1 MNIITLKDIKP
12 VPDIVHVY
20 TPTLRES
27 QTPLI
32 IDNGS
37 YQCRAGWACNDQPSL
52 EFRNLIAKPRK
63 DRNKKD
69 GEVPVTPVVQI
80 GNDIVN
86 IEALRFQLRTQFDR
100 NVVTHYH
107 IQEQIFDYIFTHLGI
122 DTDGQVPHPVV
133 LTECFANPN
142 SCRQL
147 MSELLFECYD
157 VPSVCYGLDSI
168 FSVRQNQPN
177 LDYALVISFGYH
189 TTHIIPIVKGLPVPE
204 KTRRINIGGFNILAF
219 LHRILQLKY
228 PVHVNSITLSRVE
241 ELLHDHCSIAYDYMD
256 TLKNWASLE
265 FYESNVRKIQ
275 LPFNQTGISA
285 WLLTAEQRME
295 KKRELAKRLIELN
308 AKRREEQQAED
319 QELLQR
325 LLEIRELYR
334 EDKEEFDF
342 ALLEFQV
349 KGIQELHKMI
359 RKLTSKVERT
369 KQRMTAQQEGTTSNT
384 VEEKIPHPPVGLS
397 VEDWV
402 KQVKQQREAL
412 LDKRHTRRQR
422 RQDLAKRH
430 TAAAQE
436 RMRIISLL
444 ARKEK
449 GTDDFGM
456 RDEDWDIYKT
466 ISREGGDS
474 DSEVENEKLV
484 EFEEILRHHDPT
496 FTIEEPQNS
505 HSGTAEYH
513 QLHLGVEIYR
523 APEILFQPSMI
534 GSTEAGLA
542 ETIDFVLKLFPADEQ
557 LLLANNVFLTG
568 SCAMYTG
575 LKERLSR
582 ELLEMRP
589 FQTPH
594 KITLANNPTLDAWLG
609 ACGFTKDT
617 EIFTKASVSKKEYD
631 EFGGEYFKEHSA
643 GNKYFPT
650 PPAPIVELNDQ

>member
-1 MNIITLKDIKP
+1 MNIFALKDIKT
-12 VPDIVHVY
+12 VPDIVHEY
-20 TPTLRES
+20 SPDYKGTNI
-27 QTPLI
+27 PLV

-37 YQCRAGWACNDQPSL
+37 YQCRAGWASDDQPTL
-52 EFRNLIAKPRK
+52 VFRNLIAKPRK

-69 GEVPVTPVVQI
+69 GEVPVAPVVQI

-107 IQEQIFDYIFTHLGI
+107 IQEQIFDYIFKHLGI
-122 DTDGQVPHPVV
+122 DTEGRVEHPIVM
-133 LTECFANPN
+133 TECFVNPN
-142 SCRQL
+142 SCRQM

-157 VPSVCYGLDSI
+157 VPSVCYGVDSL
-168 FSVRQNQPN
+168 FSLRQNQPN
-177 LDYALVISFGYH
+177 VDYALVISLGYH
-189 TTHIIPIVKGLPVPE
+189 TTHITPVAKGLVLPD
-204 KTRRINIGGFNILAF
+204 KTRRINLGGFNMLAF
-219 LHRILQLKY
+219 LHRLLQLKY
-228 PVHVNSITLSRVE
+228 PVHVNAITLRRAE
-241 ELLHDHCSIAYDYMD
+241 EILHEHCLIACDYSE
-256 TLKNWASLE
+256 TLRNWASME
-265 FYESNVRKIQ
+265 FYEPNVRKIQ

-295 KKRELAKRLIELN
+295 KKRDLARRLTELN
-308 AKRREEQQAED
+308 ARRREEQQAED
-319 QELLQR
+319 EELLTR
-325 LLEIRELYR
+325 LLEIKELYR
-334 EDKEEFDF
+334 LDREEFDY

-349 KGIQELHKMI
+349 KGIRELHNMI
-359 RKLTSKVERT
+359 RTLTSKVERT
-369 KQRMTAQQEGTTSNT
+369 KQRMAAQQEAHAQATAAEDK
-384 VEEKIPHPPVGLS
+384 VPHPPVGLT
-397 VEDWV
+397 VEEWV
-402 KQVKQQREAL
+402 KQVNQQRQTL
-412 LDKRHTRRQR
+412 LDKRQARRQR

-484 EFEEILRHHDPT
+484 EYEEILRHHDPT

-513 QLHLGVEIYR
+513 QLHLGVEIHR

-542 ETIDFVLKLFPADEQ
+542 ETIDFVLKLFPAEEQ
-557 LLLANNVFLTG
+557 LLLANNVYVTG
-568 SCAMYTG
+568 SCAKFPG
-575 LKERLSR
+575 LEERLSR

-594 KITLANNPTLDAWLG
+594 KITMASNPTLDAWLG
-609 ACGFTKDT
+609 ASSFARQDT
-617 EIFTKASVSKKEYD
+617 FMKMSVSKREYE
-631 EFGGEYFKEHSA
+631 EFGGEYLKEHVAS
-643 GNKYFPT
+643 NKYYPT
-650 PPAPIVELNDQ
+650 PAAPVIEMND